1 MTHDPRDDPPPTPD
15 ETTLSPETLEEL
27 ASGLRPLQPPPARAA
42 ALRAS
47 VLSAVLASKEG
58 DAALAEA
65 ATALRDLTRRADQR
79 WEERWPGIE
88 LCMLRESE
96 SARAYLMRMRPGAVL
111 PAHAHTR
118 TELSLILEGDAQIA
132 GRALGPGD
140 FDLMPAGAD
149 HAEIRSRDGCIAFI
163 HGEHGFRPKLTAAL
177 VAGLARLAL
186 QRFTR

>member
-1 MTHDPRDDPPPTPD
+1 MAHEGDSVNENDDDQALPAA
-15 ETTLSPETLEEL
+15 LMEEL
-27 ASGLRPLQPPPARAA
+27 MSGLRAQAPPPDRAA
-42 ALRAS
+42 ALRAR
-47 VLSAVLASKEG
+47 VMG
-58 DAALAEA
+58 
-65 ATALRDLTRRADQR
+65 ALRDTPQEDSELSLAIAAWRSLTPLADAR

-96 SARAYLMRMRPGAVL
+96 GARAYLMRMRPGAVL
-111 PAHAHTR
+111 PAHAHTQ

-149 HAEIRSRDGCIAFI
+149 HAEIRSIDGCIAFI
-163 HGEHGFRPKLTAAL
+163 HGERGFRPKLTAAL